1 MHARGARPRWA
12 TPARN
17 FQREMKTF
25 TPGLHPA
32 PQKPG
37 LAYCRTPA
45 KRSTPV
51 LLLLLLGRRRSWCL
65 LRGNYCQ
72 FSSDIISALLRGLCS
87 GWMAWRVVRAL
98 NCNVAPP
105 PHTIAKWRG
114 KRGTPQSCLPDI
126 VISERRRRRRCQRWW
141 HYRQENPVPFKRVI
155 SRVIFP
161 DHEPHQVAMV
171 VGLECQRQL
180 GGFVLLGLLKGL
192 WRYMRDRWLIVVQAG
207 WQKGNSSMVSIKL

>member
-45 KRSTPV
+45 KRSTPAL

-65 LRGNYCQ
+65 LHGNYCQ

-98 NCNVAPP
+98 NCNVAPLPPP
-105 PHTIAKWRG
+105 PHTIGSQVKG
-114 KRGTPQSCLPDI
+114 KTRYSSVMSPRHRHQRTTTTPTMPTM
-126 VISERRRRRRCQRWW
+126 
-141 HYRQENPVPFKRVI
+141 
-155 SRVIFP
+155 
-161 DHEPHQVAMV
+161 VA
-171 VGLECQRQL
+171 L
-180 GGFVLLGLLKGL
+180 
-192 WRYMRDRWLIVVQAG
+192 
-207 WQKGNSSMVSIKL
+207 SSGKSSSL